1 MSFPGYKSPKTP
13 VEADEEQPR
22 QHLQARST
30 HGTMVLVLVLV
41 LVLHA
46 PLSSP
51 LPAYLQE
58 RHSIPAFLA
67 SVTLRLLDS

>member
-1 MSFPGYKSPKTP
+1 
-13 VEADEEQPR
+13 
-22 QHLQARST
+22 
-30 HGTMVLVLVLV
+30 MVLVLVLV